1 MKIISWN
8 IAGRHDPWR
17 WLLKSG
23 ADLALLQEA
32 GPPPAEV
39 EGRLE
44 AGPYPWTTPGN
55 DAFRSWRAAV
65 VRLSDRVEVA
75 WIETPSLLEASWDG
89 LAASRPGSLAVARV
103 TEPGADP
110 LFVVSLYALWEY
122 PEASAGPSSR
132 IFADASVHRLISDL
146 SRLIVGVKGHRI
158 LAAGDLNIV
167 HGYGEYGDEYWAG
180 RYRTVFDRM
189 EALGL
194 SFVGPQ
200 APNGRQAAPWPD
212 ELPKDSRNVPTFHV
226 SNLTPSQATRQLDFV
241 FASSAIAP
249 SVQVRALNEP
259 SDWGPS
265 DHCRLEITVS

>member
-8 IAGRHDPWR
+8 IAGRHAPWE
-17 WLLKSG
+17 WLLDSD

-32 GPPPAEV
+32 GPPPPEV
-39 EGRLE
+39 AGHLD
-44 AGPYPWTTPGN
+44 AGPNPWITPGN
-55 DAFRSWRAAV
+55 DAYRLWRAAV
-65 VRLSDRVEVA
+65 VRLSDRVEIDR
-75 WIETPSLLEASWDG
+75 IETPSLLEANWDG

-103 TEPGADP
+103 TESDADP
-110 LFVVSLYALWEY
+110 LLVVSMYALWEY
-122 PEASAGPSSR
+122 PEASAGPSSL
-132 IFADASVHRLISDL
+132 IYADASVHRLISDL
-146 SRLIVGVKGHRI
+146 SRLVVGNRRHRI
-158 LAAGDLNIV
+158 LAAGDFNIL
-167 HGYGEYGDEYWAG
+167 HGYGDHGDNYWAG

-194 SFVGPQ
+194 IFVGPQ
-200 APNGRQAAPWPD
+200 APDGRQADPWPD

-226 SNLTPSQATRQLDFV
+226 GNLSPAQATRQLDFV

-249 SVQVRALNEP
+249 VVQVRALNEL